1 MALSSLREIG
11 RCAVEVAL
19 VVADAVHVSDLLWLG
34 LCDHFA
40 EHKVFIEQ
48 LGDVVDLAM
57 VLALAVM
64 MVITSSLGTVDGALV
79 FLPVLTIM
87 VPLLPLL
94 PMSMPVD
101 GTQLLRLFP
110 LRPTMMMVDGVVR
123 LLLFLPLLP
132 IMTMVD
138 GVVSLLVPLPL
149 PLPLPLLPRRM
160 RIMADGLVSPKST
173 VLLLHPLPP
182 SRNLYLPMTTVDGVA
197 NQRRLRLLVALAPL
211 LSLHQKRNPSPRKMM
226 VVGVTSRRRSRR
238 LLRLH
243 LRPLRSPRR
252 SLKMAD
258 GVEGLKRL
266 SDL

>member
-11 RCAVEVAL
+11 RRAVEVAL
-19 VVADAVHVSDLLWLG
+19 VVADAVHVSILLWLR
-34 LCDHFA
+34 LCNHFA
-40 EHKVFIEQ
+40 ECKVFIEQ

-64 MVITSSLGTVDGALV
+64 IVITSSLGTMDGALV
-79 FLPVLTIM
+79 LLPVLTIM
-87 VPLLPLL
+87 VLLPPPL
-94 PMSMPVD
+94 PMSMSVD
-101 GTQLLRLFP
+101 GTQLLRLFL

-123 LLLFLPLLP
+123 LLVFLPLLP

-138 GVVSLLVPLPL
+138 GVVSLLVSL
-149 PLPLPLLPRRM
+149 PLPLPLLPRRV
-160 RIMADGLVSPKST
+160 RIMADGLVNPKST

-182 SRNLYLPMTTVDGVA
+182 SRNLYLPMATVDGVA
-197 NQRRLRLLVALAPL
+197 NQRRLRLLVVLTPL
-211 LSLHQKRNPSPRKMM
+211 LFLLQKRNPSPRKMM
-226 VVGVTSRRRSRR
+226 VDGVMSRRRSRR
-238 LLRLH
+238 LLRPH

-258 GVEGLKRL
+258 GVESLKRS

>member
-1 MALSSLREIG
+1 M
-11 RCAVEVAL
+11 
-19 VVADAVHVSDLLWLG
+19 
-34 LCDHFA
+34 
-40 EHKVFIEQ
+40 
-48 LGDVVDLAM
+48 DLAM

-64 MVITSSLGTVDGALV
+64 IVITSSLGTMDGALV
-79 FLPVLTIM
+79 LLPVLTIM
-87 VPLLPLL
+87 VPLPPPL
-94 PMSMPVD
+94 PMSMSVD

-138 GVVSLLVPLPL
+138 GVVSLLVPLP
-149 PLPLPLLPRRM
+149 PLPRRM

-197 NQRRLRLLVALAPL
+197 NQRRLRLLVVLTPL
-211 LSLHQKRNPSPRKMM
+211 LFLHQKRNPSPRKMM
-226 VVGVTSRRRSRR
+226 VDGVMSRRRSRR

-243 LRPLRSPRR
+243 LPALRSPRR

-258 GVEGLKRL
+258 GVESLKR
-266 SDL
+266 SRDH

>member
-87 VPLLPLL
+87 MPLLPLL

-138 GVVSLLVPLPL
+138 GVVSLFVSL

-197 NQRRLRLLVALAPL
+197 NQRRLRLLVVLTPL

-226 VVGVTSRRRSRR
+226 VDGVTSRRRSRR

-258 GVEGLKRL
+258 GVESLKRL

>member
-1 MALSSLREIG
+1 MVLSSLREIG
-11 RCAVEVAL
+11 RRAVEVAL
-19 VVADAVHVSDLLWLG
+19 VVADAVHVSILLWLR

-40 EHKVFIEQ
+40 ELKVFIEQ

-57 VLALAVM
+57 VLALALM

-101 GTQLLRLFP
+101 GTQLLPLFP

-138 GVVSLLVPLPL
+138 GVVSLFVSL

-197 NQRRLRLLVALAPL
+197 NQRRLRLLVVLTPL
-211 LSLHQKRNPSPRKMM
+211 LFLLQKRNPSPRKMT
-226 VVGVTSRRRSRR
+226 VDGVMSRRRSRR

-258 GVEGLKRL
+258 GVESLKR
-266 SDL
+266 SNDL

>member
-11 RCAVEVAL
+11 RRAVEVAL
-19 VVADAVHVSDLLWLG
+19 VVADAVHVSILLWLR
-34 LCDHFA
+34 LCNHFA
-40 EHKVFIEQ
+40 EYKVFIEQ

-64 MVITSSLGTVDGALV
+64 IVITSSLGTMDGALV
-79 FLPVLTIM
+79 LLPVLTIM
-87 VPLLPLL
+87 VLLPPPL
-94 PMSMPVD
+94 PMSMSVD
-101 GTQLLRLFP
+101 GTQLLRLFL

-123 LLLFLPLLP
+123 LLVFLPLLP

-138 GVVSLLVPLPL
+138 GVVSLLVSLPL
-149 PLPLPLLPRRM
+149 PLPLPLLPRRV
-160 RIMADGLVSPKST
+160 RIMADGLVNPKST

-182 SRNLYLPMTTVDGVA
+182 SRNLYLPMATVDGVA
-197 NQRRLRLLVALAPL
+197 NQRRLRLLVVLTPL
-211 LSLHQKRNPSPRKMM
+211 LFLLQKRNPSPRKMM
-226 VVGVTSRRRSRR
+226 VDGVMSRRRSRR
-238 LLRLH
+238 LLRPH

-258 GVEGLKRL
+258 GVESLKRS

>member
-11 RCAVEVAL
+11 RRAVEVAL
-19 VVADAVHVSDLLWLG
+19 VVADAVHVSILLWLR
-34 LCDHFA
+34 LCNHFA
-40 EHKVFIEQ
+40 ECKVFIEQ

-64 MVITSSLGTVDGALV
+64 IVITSSLGTMDGALV
-79 FLPVLTIM
+79 LLPVLTIM
-87 VPLLPLL
+87 VLLPPPL
-94 PMSMPVD
+94 PMSMSVD
-101 GTQLLRLFP
+101 GTQLLRLFL

-123 LLLFLPLLP
+123 LLVFLPLLP

-138 GVVSLLVPLPL
+138 GVVSLLVSLPL
-149 PLPLPLLPRRM
+149 PLPLPLLPRRV
-160 RIMADGLVSPKST
+160 RIMADGLVNPKST

-182 SRNLYLPMTTVDGVA
+182 SRNLYLPMATVDGVA
-197 NQRRLRLLVALAPL
+197 NQRRLRLLVVLTPL
-211 LSLHQKRNPSPRKMM
+211 LFLLQKRNPSPRKMM
-226 VVGVTSRRRSRR
+226 VDGVMSRRRSRR
-238 LLRLH
+238 LLRPH

-258 GVEGLKRL
+258 GVESLKRS